1 MITSAIAI
9 ILALGGLIFFHEL
22 GHFAVARMFRMGVKA
37 FSLGFGP
44 KLFGFTSGKT
54 DYKLSLIP
62 LGGYVA
68 LAGETGDEEDD
79 SEFEQHELFSERPA
93 WQRMLVV
100 AAGPFFNFLLAF
112 LIYWFIGLAQG
123 QGVVLPTVGGVM
135 QDSPAATAGFQL
147 EDHVLSI
154 DGKSVGSWADMVET
168 IRAGGEN
175 ELEFIIDRK
184 GEQLTLHVTP
194 KVNTVK
200 NLFGEEVTV
209 PLVGI
214 TQGGKIEYHPV
225 DGTGAKIALV
235 HTWNMAKLVVK
246 GFVSIIERLIPVET
260 IGGPIMLA
268 QMVHTSAQSGIYDL
282 LAMVAIISINLAII
296 NLLPIPVLDG
306 GHILFFTIETTIR
319 RPLNEKWK
327 AISMRIGIMLL
338 LMLMA
343 LAIFNDFKRLLS

>member
-1 MITSAIAI
+1 MLTSAIAI
-9 ILALGGLIFFHEL
+9 VLALGGLIFFHEL
-22 GHFAVARMFRMGVKA
+22 GHFAVARLFRMGVKA

-44 KLFGFTSGKT
+44 KLFGFTYGRT
-54 DYKLSLIP
+54 DYKVSLVP

-68 LAGETGDEEDD
+68 LAGETGDDEDAED
-79 SEFEQHELFSERPA
+79 FPQKELFSNRPA
-93 WQRMLVV
+93 WQRMCVV

-112 LIYWFIGLAQG
+112 LIYWFLGLAQG
-123 QGVVLPTVGGVM
+123 QGVILPTVGGVM
-135 QDSPAATAGFQL
+135 QDSPAAEAGFQL
-147 EDHVLSI
+147 EDRVLSI
-154 DGKSVGSWADMVET
+154 DGKPIDTWSDMVQT
-168 IRAGGEN
+168 IREKGEN
-175 ELEFIIDRK
+175 DLEFVIDRN

-200 NLFGEEVTV
+200 NLFGEEVTA

-214 TQGGKIEYHPV
+214 TQGSKIEYHPV
-225 DGTGAKIALV
+225 EGSGALLALQ
-235 HTWNMAKLVVK
+235 HTWMISTVVVK
-246 GFVSIIERLIPVET
+246 GFVSIIERLIPVES

-268 QMVHTSAQSGIYDL
+268 QMVSSSAQSGIFDL
-282 LAMVAIISINLAII
+282 LNMVAIISINLAII

-306 GHILFFTIETTIR
+306 GHILFFAIETITR

-343 LAIFNDFKRLLS
+343 LAIFNDFRRLLS

>member
-9 ILALGGLIFFHEL
+9 VLALGGLIFFHEL
-22 GHFAVARMFRMGVKA
+22 GHFAVARAFRMGVKA

-44 KLFGFTSGKT
+44 KLLGFTSGKT

-68 LAGETGDEEDD
+68 LAGETGDEEDAD
-79 SEFEQHELFSERPA
+79 DFADHELFSERPA

-112 LIYWFIGLAQG
+112 FIYWFIVAAQG
-123 QGVVLPTVGGVM
+123 QGVILPTVGGVM
-135 QDSPAATAGFQL
+135 QDSPAAAAGFQL
-147 EDHVLSI
+147 EDRILSI
-154 DGKSVGSWADMVET
+154 DGTPIDTWSHMVET
-168 IRAGGEN
+168 IRKGGER
-175 ELEFIIDRK
+175 ELEIVIDRK
-184 GEQLTLHVTP
+184 GEKLTLHVTP
-194 KVNTVK
+194 KINTVK
-200 NLFGEEVTV
+200 NLFGEEVTA

-214 TQGGKIEYHPV
+214 SQGSKIEHRPV
-225 DGTGAKIALV
+225 EGSGAIFALK
-235 HTWNMAKLVVK
+235 HTWLMAKVVVK
-246 GFVSIIERLIPVET
+246 GFVSIVERLIPVET

-268 QMVHTSAQSGIYDL
+268 QMVHTSAQTGFFEWL
-282 LAMVAIISINLAII
+282 GMVAIISINLAII

-306 GHILFFTIETTIR
+306 GHILFFTLETIIG
-319 RPLNEKWK
+319 RPLNERWK

-343 LAIFNDFKRLLS
+343 LAIFNDFRRLLS